1 MKEDFVVICEL
12 NNEVEALSLQEY
24 LREAGIES
32 IIRNY
37 AVPPYDSDFI
47 GTGIPGIG
55 TIMSGKWGELL
66 VPASKKEEAI
76 RIIEEIRKSVD
87 KEG

>member
-1 MKEDFVVICEL
+1 MEEEFVVVCEL

-32 IIRNY
+32 VVRNF
-37 AVPPYDSDFI
+37 AVPPYDADFI

-55 TIMSGKWGELL
+55 AIMSGKWGELL
-66 VPASKKEEAI
+66 VPSSRKEEALK
-76 RIIEEIRKSVD
+76 IIEEIKKAVEE
-87 KEG
+87 EG